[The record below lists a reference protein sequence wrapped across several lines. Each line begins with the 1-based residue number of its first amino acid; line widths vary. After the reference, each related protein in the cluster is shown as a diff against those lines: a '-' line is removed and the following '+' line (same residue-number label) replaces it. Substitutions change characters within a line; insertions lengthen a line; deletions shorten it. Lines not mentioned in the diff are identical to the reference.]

1 MNTRFKGALWVGLVG
16 ILMVVSFGAAI
27 YYFQNKFAY
36 GDFYKRLETRVSL
49 SSQLFVSGENKD
61 ITDLQEL
68 RNKYLERLDNER
80 EIILTCLEPSCLDSL
95 EKTHSIP
102 HGFIEQIMK
111 EGSGRAKN
119 GALFYAGTVFNHQ
132 GQAYLVILS
141 AENYYV
147 IHHLGFLKKLLLIGV
162 LVIVLLIVF
171 FTFYYSKHIFDPI
184 RDITNRVKAIN
195 TESIDLRLEYKQ
207 NNPDI
212 DELVRVFNDLLNRIE
227 TTLETQKSFISNA
240 SHEIGTPLTT
250 IIGEAEVALMKE
262 RSKEDYQ
269 KAIQNIL
276 FQAERLNE
284 ISTSLFSLAQT
295 GYKGKALAFE
305 RLRMDEMLWT
315 AKSIIDKLI
324 PENNILVDLSMVPD
338 DPKKLKFMGSRELIQ
353 LAIANVLRN
362 ACKYSNNAEVKVN
375 LVASDKHVIL
385 TVEDKGIGIPN
396 KDMEYIYDP
405 FFRAS
410 NVGLIEGYGIGLPL
424 TRNIVNIHQGSLE
437 IISQVNKGTTV
448 IFRIPIAPLR

>member
-184 RDITNRVKAIN
+184 R
-195 TESIDLRLEYKQ
+195 
-207 NNPDI
+207 
-212 DELVRVFNDLLNRIE
+212 
-227 TTLETQKSFISNA
+227 
-240 SHEIGTPLTT
+240 H
-250 IIGEAEVALMKE
+250 
-262 RSKEDYQ
+262 
-269 KAIQNIL
+269 
-276 FQAERLNE
+276 
-284 ISTSLFSLAQT
+284 
-295 GYKGKALAFE
+295 
-305 RLRMDEMLWT
+305 
-315 AKSIIDKLI
+315 
-324 PENNILVDLSMVPD
+324 
-338 DPKKLKFMGSRELIQ
+338 
-353 LAIANVLRN
+353 
-362 ACKYSNNAEVKVN
+362 
-375 LVASDKHVIL
+375 
-385 TVEDKGIGIPN
+385 
-396 KDMEYIYDP
+396 
-405 FFRAS
+405 
-410 NVGLIEGYGIGLPL
+410 
-424 TRNIVNIHQGSLE
+424 HQ
-437 IISQVNKGTTV
+437 
-448 IFRIPIAPLR
+448 

>member
-1 MNTRFKGALWVGLVG
+1 MCFSPS
-16 ILMVVSFGAAI
+16 II
-27 YYFQNKFAY
+27 QNI
-36 GDFYKRLETRVSL
+36 SL
-49 SSQLFVSGENKD
+49 
-61 ITDLQEL
+61 I
-68 RNKYLERLDNER
+68 
-80 EIILTCLEPSCLDSL
+80 PS
-95 EKTHSIP
+95 
-102 HGFIEQIMK
+102 
-111 EGSGRAKN
+111 
-119 GALFYAGTVFNHQ
+119 
-132 GQAYLVILS
+132 
-141 AENYYV
+141 
-147 IHHLGFLKKLLLIGV
+147 
-162 LVIVLLIVF
+162 
-171 FTFYYSKHIFDPI
+171 
-184 RDITNRVKAIN
+184 DITNRVKAIN